1 MGSHCITSS
10 LCLNSRQQ
18 TSWQSLASTRIPGQ
32 IALKADA
39 LFIHPNKN
47 QFKRKGSLECRRV
60 RVQSAQNVKSLPMVL
75 STNRPRAE
83 SDILEAISRVKG
95 RGKSGMSM
103 EDQNKLEMAVEEL
116 ESSGSGV
123 RDPTRSGLLE
133 GRWRLLYTS
142 RPTTA
147 SPIQRS
153 FTGVDGF
160 SVFQE
165 IELSDGQVRVNNVVD
180 FGTNTG
186 FLKVEA
192 AASTDQVPL
201 DGFVPRKGKGLPFG
215 ILGTSTTDPPT
226 KKNIRVDFQ
235 FDSAAFYFKPIPV
248 SIPYPVPFRLL
259 GDERKGWIDVTY
271 LSKDGKFRLS
281 RGNKGTLF
289 ILVKEDG
296 PREKLIA
303 STTDKSPVKNKP
315 NRNKN
320 VPSARGDDDA
330 SETRIESLVDEVLR
344 TESFGK
350 VRSPAYSP
358 LATGG
363 WKLVWTKQG
372 STANALQQKLTKVVQ
387 NWQIISPDGSV
398 LQNRVDLLPGVQII
412 AEASAKPASP
422 TRTTVVISRVIF
434 ALGPLLKF
442 TLPVETDSDGF
453 IDWLYLDS
461 KLRITKGN
469 KGSIFVHIR
478 DRSVE

>member
-1 MGSHCITSS
+1 
-10 LCLNSRQQ
+10 
-18 TSWQSLASTRIPGQ
+18 
-32 IALKADA
+32 
-39 LFIHPNKN
+39 
-47 QFKRKGSLECRRV
+47 
-60 RVQSAQNVKSLPMVL
+60 
-75 STNRPRAE
+75 
-83 SDILEAISRVKG
+83 
-95 RGKSGMSM
+95 MSI
-103 EDQNKLEMAVEEL
+103 ENQNKLEMAVEEL

-123 RDPTRSGLLE
+123 RDPTKSALLE
-133 GRWRLLYTS
+133 GRWKLLYTS

-165 IELSDGQVRVNNVVD
+165 IESSDGQVRVNNIVD
-180 FGTNTG
+180 FGASTG

-192 AASTDQVPL
+192 AGSTDQVPL

-215 ILGTSTTDPPT
+215 ILGTSSTDPPA

-248 SIPYPVPFRLL
+248 SVPYPVPFRLL

-296 PREKLIA
+296 PKEKLIA
-303 STTDKSPVKNKP
+303 STTGKSPIKNKESG
-315 NRNKN
+315 NNQT
-320 VPSARGDDDA
+320 SSTDA
-330 SETRIESLVDEVLR
+330 DKVIESLVDEVLR

-398 LQNRVDLLPGVQII
+398 LQNRVDLLPGVKII

-434 ALGPLLKF
+434 SLGPLLKF

>member
-1 MGSHCITSS
+1 MARCITSS
-10 LCLNSRQQ
+10 LGLGSRQQ
-18 TSWQSLASTRIPGQ
+18 TKRQSLASTRIPGQ
-32 IALKADA
+32 IALKNNA
-39 LFIHPNKN
+39 LFSLSYVNK
-47 QFKRKGSLECRRV
+47 QKRRESLERV
-60 RVQSAQNVKSLPMVL
+60 GVQSAQNVKSLVL
-75 STNRPRAE
+75 STSRPRAE
-83 SDILEAISRVKG
+83 SDILEAISQVKG
-95 RGKSGMSM
+95 RGKSGMSI
-103 EDQNKLEMAVEEL
+103 EDQKKLEMAVEEL

-123 RDPTRSGLLE
+123 RDPTRSELLE
-133 GRWRLLYTS
+133 GRWVLLYTS

-147 SPIQRS
+147 SSIQRS

-165 IELSDGQVRVNNVVD
+165 IELSDGQVRVNNIVD
-180 FGTNTG
+180 FGANTG
-186 FLKVEA
+186 FLRVEA
-192 AASTDQVPL
+192 VASTDQVPL

-215 ILGTSTTDPPT
+215 ILGTSSTDPPT

-235 FDSAAFYFKPIPV
+235 FDSAAFYLKPIPI

-289 ILVKEDG
+289 ILAKEDG
-296 PREKLIA
+296 PKEKLIA
-303 STTDKSPVKNKP
+303 STTGKAPVKNKESG
-315 NRNKN
+315 NNN
-320 VPSARGDDDA
+320 NLPSARDNDA
-330 SETRIESLVDEVLR
+330 VIESLVDEVLR

-387 NWQIISPDGSV
+387 NWQIISSDGSV

-422 TRTTVVISRVIF
+422 TRTNVVISRVIF

>member
-1 MGSHCITSS
+1 M
-10 LCLNSRQQ
+10 
-18 TSWQSLASTRIPGQ
+18 WA
-32 IALKADA
+32 
-39 LFIHPNKN
+39 
-47 QFKRKGSLECRRV
+47 
-60 RVQSAQNVKSLPMVL
+60 QSAQNVTSLPMVL
-75 STNRPRAE
+75 RTSSRPKAE
-83 SDILEAISRVKG
+83 SDILEAISEVKG
-95 RGKSGMSM
+95 RGKSGMSI
-103 EDQNKLEMAVEEL
+103 ENQNKLEMAVEEL
-116 ESSGSGV
+116 ESRGSGV
-123 RDPTRSGLLE
+123 RDPTKSALLE
-133 GRWRLLYTS
+133 GRWKLLYTS

-165 IELSDGQVRVNNVVD
+165 IELSDGQVRVNNIVD
-180 FGTNTG
+180 FGANTG

-192 AASTDQVPL
+192 AGSTDQVPL

-215 ILGTSTTDPPT
+215 ILGTSSTDPPA

-235 FDSAAFYFKPIPV
+235 FDSAAFYFKPIPI

-296 PREKLIA
+296 PKEKLIA
-303 STTDKSPVKNKP
+303 STTGKSPVKNKDSGS
-315 NRNKN
+315 KKL
-320 VPSARGDDDA
+320 PSTNAAD
-330 SETRIESLVDEVLR
+330 SVIESLVDEVLR
-344 TESFGK
+344 TESFGR

-372 STANALQQKLTKVVQ
+372 STANALQQRLTKVVQ

-412 AEASAKPASP
+412 AEASAKPASS
-422 TRTTVVISRVIF
+422 TRTTVIISRVIF